1 MMSQEQWTAIDDYFA
16 DLFMPE
22 DMALTQAL
30 EDSEHAG
37 LNPIAV
43 APNQGKLLYILAQ
56 LNHSKRI
63 LEIGTLG
70 GYSTIWM
77 AKALPEDGKIIT
89 LEIDQKCADIAQK
102 NIERAGLQDKV
113 EIRVGSALEIMKK
126 MSAAGEAPFDFIFID
141 ADKENNPGYFEYSMK
156 LAQKGTLIIAD
167 NVIRKGSIID
177 PNSTDNSV
185 QGVRK
190 FNELVS
196 AEPCVTTTV
205 VQTVGAK
212 GHDGLEIIL
221 VKA

>member
-1 MMSQEQWTAIDDYFA
+1 MSKEQWTAIDNYFA

-22 DMALTQAL
+22 DAVLTQAL
-30 EDSEHAG
+30 KDSEEAG
-37 LNPIAV
+37 LDPIAV

-56 LNHSKRI
+56 LNNSTRI

-77 AKALPEDGKIIT
+77 AKALPEGGKVIT

-113 EIRVGSALEIMKK
+113 EIRIGSALEIMRE
-126 MSAAGEAPFDFIFID
+126 MSETGEAPFDFVFID

-167 NVIRKGSIID
+167 NVIRKGGVID
-177 PNSTDNSV
+177 PNSTDSSV

-190 FNELVS
+190 FNELVA
-196 AEPCVTTTV
+196 AEPRVTTTV

-212 GHDGLEIIL
+212 GHDGLGIVL
-221 VKA
+221 VTSD